1 MRTLSA
7 ERKKPLI
14 GSFKKLKKPYSG
26 SGIRFLCLI
35 CPYINSKA
43 FIKFLQSAYQT
54 NCATTNRGAVC
65 YIGKDECILTLF
77 LGEEA
82 VLYCRSR
89 EAQSVRR
96 GRGQMPPV
104 LSLHGEKLT
113 FRTNYT
119 SYLFIC
125 QYNYELFIQVI
136 AFLSIRQ
143 NGGPAE
149 NVVFSKKIKGISEKL
164 LTRVILRDILPI

>member
-1 MRTLSA
+1 
-7 ERKKPLI
+7 
-14 GSFKKLKKPYSG
+14 
-26 SGIRFLCLI
+26 
-35 CPYINSKA
+35 
-43 FIKFLQSAYQT
+43 
-54 NCATTNRGAVC
+54 
-65 YIGKDECILTLF
+65 
-77 LGEEA
+77 
-82 VLYCRSR
+82 
-89 EAQSVRR
+89 
-96 GRGQMPPV
+96 MPPV

-143 NGGPAE
+143 NGGSAE

-164 LTRVILRDILPI
+164 LTRVILRDILPV